1 MSKKNII
8 IFLTITLSIIFFL
21 SFDLFREGLRSSL
34 TDNFKIGIKRI
45 FFGDKF
51 LENISD
57 LKESNYNLKKL
68 PNSEFVNFE
77 FKTLEVKGIEVDKK
91 NKYNFANNIKK
102 FYLDQYIDKIVLV
115 SFNGDINLI
124 GVKDL
129 NELKPNF
136 LKIKTNLD
144 EFKILGIQDILILNN
159 KIYLSYA
166 TQKSQDCKFLNI
178 AEADINFNK
187 KLNFKNI
194 FITNVCTNPIS
205 AGRMLNITHN
215 QIDGILIS
223 TNYNH
228 VDDKRVIHA
237 QDKESHF
244 GKTLFFNLKTKKA
257 TIFTLGHKNPQGLV
271 KFKDKIIMT
280 EHGPK
285 GGDELNLLKLGENY
299 GWPVASYG
307 EYYSFKYGQE
317 DYSAKKNHKKN
328 GFKEPIYSFVPGIG
342 ISQLIS
348 IPKSFHKFWSD
359 ENFLISSLNGRSLFR
374 IKFNES
380 FEKVMFIEK
389 IFVGERIRDIIY
401 NSSLNAFILAMEDTG
416 SIGLFTPVKND
427 G

>member
-102 FYLDQYIDKIVLV
+102 FYLDQYNDKIVLV

-178 AEADINFNK
+178 AEADIDFNK

>member
-8 IFLTITLSIIFFL
+8 IFLTISLSIIFFL
-21 SFDLFREGLRSSL
+21 NFDLFREGLRSSL
-34 TDNFKIGIKRI
+34 TDNLKIGVKRI

-57 LKESNYNLKKL
+57 LKKSNYNLKKL

-77 FKTLEVKGIEVDKK
+77 FKTLEVKEIEVDKR
-91 NKYNFANNIKK
+91 NKYNFANNIRK
-102 FYLDQYIDKIVLV
+102 FYLDQYDDKIVLV

-136 LKIKTNLD
+136 LNIKTNLD

-178 AEADINFNK
+178 AEADIDFNK

-228 VDDKRVIHA
+228 VDDKRIIHA

-257 TIFTLGHKNPQGLV
+257 TIFTLGHKNPQGLI

-374 IKFNES
+374 VKFNES

>member
-68 PNSEFVNFE
+68 PNSEFINFE

-257 TIFTLGHKNPQGLV
+257 TIFTLGHKNPQGLI

>member
-374 IKFNES
+374 VKFNES

>member
-1 MSKKNII
+1 MSKKNIFI
-8 IFLTITLSIIFFL
+8 ILIILFLIILLLNL
-21 SFDLFREGLRSSL
+21 SFVRNQLRNYLPDEAKITVKSL
-34 TDNFKIGIKRI
+34 
-45 FFGDKF
+45 FFGEEY

-57 LKESNYNLKKL
+57 LKKSNYNLKKL

-77 FKTLEVKGIEVDKK
+77 FKKLEVKGIEVDKK

-102 FYLDQYIDKIVLV
+102 FYLDQYNDKIVLV

-129 NELKPNF
+129 KEFKPNF

-178 AEADINFNK
+178 AEADIDFNK

-228 VDDKRVIHA
+228 VDDKQIIHA

-257 TIFTLGHKNPQGLV
+257 TIFTLGHKNPQGLI

-317 DYSAKKNHKKN
+317 NYSAKKNHKKN

-374 IKFNES
+374 VKFNES

>member
-1 MSKKNII
+1 
-8 IFLTITLSIIFFL
+8 
-21 SFDLFREGLRSSL
+21 
-34 TDNFKIGIKRI
+34 
-45 FFGDKF
+45 
-51 LENISD
+51 
-57 LKESNYNLKKL
+57 
-68 PNSEFVNFE
+68 
-77 FKTLEVKGIEVDKK
+77 
-91 NKYNFANNIKK
+91 
-102 FYLDQYIDKIVLV
+102 
-115 SFNGDINLI
+115 
-124 GVKDL
+124 
-129 NELKPNF
+129 
-136 LKIKTNLD
+136 
-144 EFKILGIQDILILNN
+144 
-159 KIYLSYA
+159 
-166 TQKSQDCKFLNI
+166 
-178 AEADINFNK
+178 
-187 KLNFKNI
+187 
-194 FITNVCTNPIS
+194 
-205 AGRMLNITHN
+205 
-215 QIDGILIS
+215 
-223 TNYNH
+223 
-228 VDDKRVIHA
+228 
-237 QDKESHF
+237 
-244 GKTLFFNLKTKKA
+244 
-257 TIFTLGHKNPQGLV
+257 
-271 KFKDKIIMT
+271 MT

-317 DYSAKKNHKKN
+317 NYSAKKNHKKN

>member
-102 FYLDQYIDKIVLV
+102 FYLDQYNDKIVLV

>member
-8 IFLTITLSIIFFL
+8 IFLTISLSIIFFL
-21 SFDLFREGLRSSL
+21 NFDLFRNQLRNYLPDEAKITVKSL
-34 TDNFKIGIKRI
+34 
-45 FFGDKF
+45 FFGEEY

-57 LKESNYNLKKL
+57 LKKSNYNLKKL

-77 FKTLEVKGIEVDKK
+77 FKTLEVKEIEVDKR
-91 NKYNFANNIKK
+91 NKYNFANNIRK
-102 FYLDQYIDKIVLV
+102 FYLDQYDDKIVLV

-136 LKIKTNLD
+136 LNIKTNLD
-144 EFKILGIQDILILNN
+144 EFKILGIQDILILNS
-159 KIYLSYA
+159 KIYLSYT
-166 TQKSQDCKFLNI
+166 TQKSQNCKFLNI
-178 AEADINFNK
+178 AEADIDFNK
-187 KLNFKNI
+187 GLNFQNI
-194 FITNVCTNPIS
+194 FITNECTNPIS

-228 VDDKRVIHA
+228 VDDKRIVHA
-237 QDKESHF
+237 QDKASHF

-257 TIFTLGHKNPQGLV
+257 TIFTLGHKNPQGLI

>member
-8 IFLTITLSIIFFL
+8 IFLTISLSIIFFL
-21 SFDLFREGLRSSL
+21 NFDLFREGLRSSL
-34 TDNFKIGIKRI
+34 TDNLKIGVKRI

-102 FYLDQYIDKIVLV
+102 FYLDQYNDKIVLV

-178 AEADINFNK
+178 AEADIDFNK

-228 VDDKRVIHA
+228 VDDKRIIHA

-257 TIFTLGHKNPQGLV
+257 TIFTLGHKNPQGLI

>member
-91 NKYNFANNIKK
+91 NKYNFANNLKK

-374 IKFNES
+374 IRFNES